1 MKTISF
7 SLTDKQYCLLTR
19 IAEADDRRLSD
30 LVQLLFGR
38 GLEYFYCETP
48 LSIKKIDSD
57 YSEEDRKQQSKNEE
71 LENSE
76 GWNKLSWEEKREKG
90 WAHVCDYMQNWGG
103 GNRDFVED
111 LAKEVMYA
119 ATHDIKES

>member
-1 MKTISF
+1 MKTLSF
-7 SLTDKQYCLLTR
+7 SLTDKQHCLLTR

-76 GWNKLSWEEKREKG
+76 GWNKLSWQEQREKG
-90 WAHVCDYMQNWGG
+90 WVHVCDYMQNWGE
-103 GNRDFVED
+103 GNRDFVE
-111 LAKEVMYA
+111 
-119 ATHDIKES
+119 T